1 MKLILGLG
9 NPGSEYTTSRHNVG
23 FMALDHY
30 IDMNNLPAFRLK
42 AKFQAEISE
51 FSHQGEKIILAKPT
65 TFYNLSGQAARAI
78 IDFYRIDTKDLLVI
92 HDDSALE
99 FGKIRL
105 RRGGQDAGNNGLKS
119 LYQHIEPVFWHVRI
133 GTNTS
138 QRQRIGDVNF
148 VLGGFSA
155 NEMNTLKEWALP
167 TTALAVE
174 TFLTGNLEPTTYQ
187 TPPKTD
193 DQALIYGAKPYL

>member
-9 NPGSEYTTSRHNVG
+9 NPGPEYTTSRHNVG

-30 IDMNNLPAFRLK
+30 IDMNNLPAFQLK
-42 AKFQAEISE
+42 VKFQAEISE

-155 NEMNTLKEWALP
+155 NETNTLKEWALP
-167 TTALAVE
+167 TTTLAVE
-174 TFLTGNLEPTTYQ
+174 TFLAGNLEPTTYQ
-187 TPPKTD
+187 TPPKTA
-193 DQALIYGAKPYL
+193 DQAV

>member
-30 IDMNNLPAFRLK
+30 IDMNNLPAFQLK

-155 NEMNTLKEWALP
+155 NETNTLKEWALP
-167 TTALAVE
+167 TTTLAVE
-174 TFLTGNLEPTTYQ
+174 TFLAGNLEPTTYQ
-187 TPPKTD
+187 APSKTA
-193 DQALIYGAKPYL
+193 DQAV

>member
-9 NPGSEYTTSRHNVG
+9 NPGPEYTTSRHNVG

-30 IDMNNLPAFRLK
+30 IDMNNLPAFQLK

-155 NEMNTLKEWALP
+155 NETNTLKEWALP
-167 TTALAVE
+167 TTTLAVE
-174 TFLTGNLEPTTYQ
+174 TFLAGNLEPTTYQ
-187 TPPKTD
+187 TPPKTA
-193 DQALIYGAKPYL
+193 DQAV

>member
-9 NPGSEYTTSRHNVG
+9 NPGPEYTTTRHNVG
-23 FMALDHY
+23 FMALDQY
-30 IDMNNLPAFRLK
+30 VAMNNLPAFQLK
-42 AKFQAEISE
+42 TKFQAEISE
-51 FSHQGEKIILAKPT
+51 FSPQGEKIILAKPT

-155 NEMNTLKEWALP
+155 NETSTLKEWVLP
-167 TTALAVE
+167 TTTLAVE

-187 TPPKTD
+187 TPPKTA
-193 DQALIYGAKPYL
+193 DQAE